1 MSAPAVF
8 LDRDGT
14 LIEEIGYLNDLSRLK
29 LFPYS
34 IDAVRLLNRAGFRI
48 VVVTNQAGIARG
60 IVSESFVN
68 QAHQQ
73 IDASMR
79 AGGAR
84 IDAFY
89 YCPHHPDG
97 VVDGFDVACT
107 CRKPSPGLWQRAAQ
121 DLDLDLSRSFTVGD
135 RWLDVEAGQ
144 AAGTTTVLVRTGHGA
159 SEPSQDALSTQVVTD
174 LAAAAAYILERGSE
188 IM

>member
-1 MSAPAVF
+1 MVSAPAVF

-34 IDAVRLLNRAGFRI
+34 IDAVRLLNRAGFQI

-60 IVSESFVN
+60 IVSESFVH
-68 QAHQQ
+68 QAHQH
-73 IDASMR
+73 IDALMR

-97 VVDGFDVACT
+97 VVDGFNVACT

-121 DLDLDLSRSFTVGD
+121 DLDLDLSRSFSVGD
-135 RWLDVEAGQ
+135 RRLDAEAGQ
-144 AAGTTTVLVRTGHGA
+144 AAGTTTVLVKTGHGA
-159 SEPSQDALSTQVVTD
+159 AEPATDASTPVVSD
-174 LAAAAAYILERGSE
+174 LAAAAAYILERGSNTP
-188 IM
+188 